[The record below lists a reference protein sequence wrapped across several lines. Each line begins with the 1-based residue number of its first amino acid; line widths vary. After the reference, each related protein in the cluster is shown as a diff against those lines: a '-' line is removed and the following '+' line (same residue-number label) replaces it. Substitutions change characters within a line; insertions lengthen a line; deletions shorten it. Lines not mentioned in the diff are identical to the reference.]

1 MIIEASVPGLIRTV
15 LLIIGTF
22 VALRFIGQ
30 LMIAKRNIEEERRL
44 NAERA
49 KFENDLKKTQANLG
63 KTSVLSDSNSSSRK
77 TNSTNIEDV
86 DYEEVS

>member
-1 MIIEASVPGLIRTV
+1 MIVEASVSGLVRTV

-44 NAERA
+44 NAERDQ
-49 KFENDLKKTQANLG
+49 FEKEMRKTKANLG
-63 KTSVLSDSNSSSRK
+63 KTSILNGSGSSSENK
-77 TNSTNIEDV
+77 SGSNIEDV
-86 DYEEVS
+86 DYEEIS

>member
-1 MIIEASVPGLIRTV
+1 MVVEASVPGLLRTV

-22 VALRFIGQ
+22 VAIRFIGQ

-49 KFENDLKKTQANLG
+49 KFEDDLKKTKANLG
-63 KTSVLSDSNSSSRK
+63 RTSVLSDSNSSPQKATSS
-77 TNSTNIEDV
+77 NVEDV
-86 DYEEVS
+86 DFEEVS